1 MSRRLSRM
9 LFVLLAMAIYVT
21 ASRVLG
27 EQYPVGPLSMF
38 SGGLRVASRIVART
52 GDGRLC
58 ELSSFEGF
66 RCPGPLDFS
75 AAANPQCL
83 AGAEHAESDRKA
95 ESALRSSAGD
105 GEPGAP
111 IQVIRRSFRVER
123 TGGPVLIE
131 DCPLAACTARE
142 VPGTCASIP

>member
-1 MSRRLSRM
+1 MTRRASRM
-9 LFVLLAMAIYVT
+9 LFVLLATATYVI

-58 ELSSFEGF
+58 ELSSFEGWS
-66 RCPGPLDFS
+66 CPGPLDFR
-75 AAANPQCL
+75 AASNPQCL

-95 ESALRSSAGD
+95 ESALRASAGG

-142 VPGTCASIP
+142 VPGACASIP